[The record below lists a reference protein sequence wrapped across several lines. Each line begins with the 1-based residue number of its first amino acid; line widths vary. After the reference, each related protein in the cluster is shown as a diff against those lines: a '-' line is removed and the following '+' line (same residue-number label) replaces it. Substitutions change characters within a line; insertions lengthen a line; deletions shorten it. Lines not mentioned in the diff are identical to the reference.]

1 MALPHYSQD
10 QTSKK
15 GKQFEPVMANLF
27 EVTILPPAG
36 VNDSNLLLQH
46 VNSIS
51 GLELIP
57 SGGGV
62 NEVMKNG
69 KLIFSKIKEERF
81 PELDEIKQL
90 LENTK

>member
-1 MALPHYSQD
+1 MILSFEYCNSWNYLPRAASMA
-10 QTSKK
+10 T
-15 GKQFEPVMANLF
+15 E
-27 EVTILPPAG
+27 
-36 VNDSNLLLQH
+36 LLEKYG
-46 VNSIS
+46 NSIS
-51 GLELIP
+51 RLELIP

-62 NEVMKNG
+62 YEVMKNG

>member
-1 MALPHYSQD
+1 MNISIEYCNKWNYLPRAASMA
-10 QTSKK
+10 T
-15 GKQFEPVMANLF
+15 E
-27 EVTILPPAG
+27 
-36 VNDSNLLLQH
+36 LLEKYG
-46 VNSIS
+46 NSIS
-51 GLELIP
+51 RLELIP

-62 NEVMKNG
+62 YEVMKNG